1 VADVA
6 GGLEQA
12 CFLNDL
18 PRELPAGCSRLYYG
32 AEFCFWRLPPPEKIL
47 AAREWTRNAGWNFT
61 LATPVLGED
70 ERRRL
75 DDILKKVL
83 PELDAGDEVLISDWG
98 ALELVRAVR
107 DDLIIILGR
116 TLSGQKRG
124 PRILDMTL
132 TQEQVDYFQCGTWH
146 NRDAVELLGEQ
157 GIKRV
162 EQDNLL
168 QGLASLSSTL
178 KGSLHLPYAMVTSSR
193 NCPFRPDDDFGPCP
207 APCGEVF
214 TLQTS
219 ETKTLLYQNGNTQ
232 FLYNEHLPKNLLGLG
247 IDRVVAHPRMGE
259 C

>member
-1 VADVA
+1 VAE
-6 GGLEQA
+6 LEHA

-18 PRELPAGCSRLYYG
+18 PGEPLVGISRLYYG

-47 AAREWTRNAGWNFT
+47 AAREWTRNAGWSFT

-70 ERRRL
+70 ERLRL
-75 DDILKKVL
+75 DGILKKVL

-107 DDLIIILGR
+107 DDLTIILGR
-116 TLSGQKRG
+116 ALSGQKRG

-132 TQEQVDYFQCGTWH
+132 TREQTDYFQRGSWH
-146 NRDAVELLGEQ
+146 NSDAVELLAEQ
-157 GIKRV
+157 GIQRI

-168 QGLASLSSTL
+168 QGMAPLSKEL

-193 NCPFRPDDDFGPCP
+193 NCPFRPDGEFGPCSVL
-207 APCGEVF
+207 CGEVF
-214 TLQTS
+214 TLQS
-219 ETKTLLYQNGNTQ
+219 DETKILLYQDGNTQ
-232 FLYNEHLPKNLLGLG
+232 FLYNEHLPDDLLELG
-247 IDRVVAHPRMGE
+247 IDRVVTHPRLGE